1 MEINTALILCAG
13 YGKRLNPVTLNKPK
27 PLIEINKITLLKNT
41 LNLVTSLGIKNILIN
56 SFYLSEQIDN
66 YVTGLNLN
74 LNIQVIKDGNQI
86 LDTGG
91 GIMNLIN
98 HSNQNNFLVFN
109 PDTFWSNKY
118 LEEIQNMEKFYFAN
132 KLKDI
137 LLVVEKSKS
146 FDQRMNG
153 DFSLQNNILTKLP
166 HKNFIFTGCQILN
179 KSIFENHKIETFSIN
194 NIWEEMILKKQLYGY
209 KSELEFT
216 HLTDMEI
223 YGKLSKI

>member
-66 YVTGLNLN
+66 YVTDLNLN

-98 HSNQNNFLVFN
+98 HSTQNNFLVLN

-118 LEEIQNMEKFYFAN
+118 LEEIQNMEKFYFTN

>member
-179 KSIFENHKIETFSIN
+179 KSIFENRKIETFSIN

-223 YGKLSKI
+223 YSKLSKI

>member
-1 MEINTALILCAG
+1 
-13 YGKRLNPVTLNKPK
+13 
-27 PLIEINKITLLKNT
+27 
-41 LNLVTSLGIKNILIN
+41 
-56 SFYLSEQIDN
+56 
-66 YVTGLNLN
+66 
-74 LNIQVIKDGNQI
+74 
-86 LDTGG
+86 
-91 GIMNLIN
+91 
-98 HSNQNNFLVFN
+98 
-109 PDTFWSNKY
+109 
-118 LEEIQNMEKFYFAN
+118 MEKFYFEN

-223 YGKLSKI
+223 YSKLSKI

>member
-66 YVTGLNLN
+66 YVTDLNLN

-98 HSNQNNFLVFN
+98 HSTQNNFLVLN

-153 DFSLQNNILTKLP
+153 DFSLQNNLLTKLP
-166 HKNFIFTGCQILN
+166 NKNFIFTGCQILN

-194 NIWEEMILKKQLYGY
+194 NIWEKMILKKQLYGY
-209 KSELEFT
+209 KSELEFI

-223 YGKLSKI
+223 YSKLSKI

>member
-98 HSNQNNFLVFN
+98 HSTQNNFLVFN
-109 PDTFWSNKY
+109 PDTIWSNKY

-223 YGKLSKI
+223 YSKLSKI

>member
-223 YGKLSKI
+223 YSKLSKI

>member
-1 MEINTALILCAG
+1 MKINTALILCAG

-98 HSNQNNFLVFN
+98 HSTQNNFLVFN

-223 YGKLSKI
+223 YSKLSKI

>member
-13 YGKRLNPVTLNKPK
+13 YGKRLNPITLCKPK
-27 PLIEINKITLLKNT
+27 PLIEINKTTLLQNT
-41 LNLVTSLGIKNILIN
+41 LNLVNSIGVKNILIN

-98 HSNQNNFLVFN
+98 HSTQNNFLVFN

-118 LEEIQNMEKFYFAN
+118 LEEIQNMEKFYFEN

-223 YGKLSKI
+223 YSKLSKI

>member
-66 YVTGLNLN
+66 YVTDLNLN

-98 HSNQNNFLVFN
+98 HSTQNNFLVLN

-118 LEEIQNMEKFYFAN
+118 LEEIQNMEKFYFTN

-153 DFSLQNNILTKLP
+153 DFSLQNNLLTKLP
-166 HKNFIFTGCQILN
+166 NKNFIFTGCQILN

-194 NIWEEMILKKQLYGY
+194 NIWEKMILKKQLYGY
-209 KSELEFT
+209 KSELEFI

-223 YGKLSKI
+223 YSKLSKI

>member
-98 HSNQNNFLVFN
+98 HSTQNNFLVFN

-194 NIWEEMILKKQLYGY
+194 SIWEEMILKKQLYGY

-216 HLTDMEI
+216 HLTDMKI
-223 YGKLSKI
+223 YSKLSKI

>member
-98 HSNQNNFLVFN
+98 HSTQNNFLVFN

-118 LEEIQNMEKFYFAN
+118 LEEIQNMEKFYFEN

-223 YGKLSKI
+223 YSKLSKI